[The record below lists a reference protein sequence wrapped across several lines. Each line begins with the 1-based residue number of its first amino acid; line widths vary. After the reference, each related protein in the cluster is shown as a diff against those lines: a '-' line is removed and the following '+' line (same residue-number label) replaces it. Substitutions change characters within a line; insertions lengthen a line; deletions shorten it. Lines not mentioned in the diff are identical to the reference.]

1 MRYILKP
8 IDDTFAQQLYEIVD
22 TKFGGHR
29 LLARVLVP
37 GTTHELSKVLT
48 ELNSLDESN
57 QRMSDL
63 VTRLERE
70 ADSSN
75 MFHGGID

>member
-37 GTTHELSKVLT
+37 GTIHELSKVLT
-48 ELNSLDESN
+48 ELNSLENRIQCMDEQIS
-57 QRMSDL
+57 Q
-63 VTRLERE
+63 LER
-70 ADSSN
+70 AARGG